1 MGRKKD
7 FSMNAEHAELA
18 SGRWAALSLLEQMAN
33 IGGEVERAF
42 LWRSKNNAEYSKK
55 AAERALE
62 LLDLSLAAT
71 RNFPRLKELSRTRE
85 ALADYLFGTNEFKSD
100 EAGWKKYFFHFTLA
114 SRKDR

>member
-1 MGRKKD
+1 M
-7 FSMNAEHAELA
+7 SIEHAGLA
-18 SGRWAALSLLEQMAN
+18 AGRWEQLSLLEQMAH

-71 RNFPRLKELSRTRE
+71 RNLPRLKELTRTRE
-85 ALADYLFGTNEFKSD
+85 ALVDHLFGTNEFGSD
-100 EAGWKKYFFHFTLA
+100 ETGWRKHFSHFTLA
-114 SRKDR
+114 VRKDR